1 MASERRADDARRMEL
16 ETQLDA
22 FRQQQSEVDR
32 GDAQETEAGFGTW
45 AGGRK
50 RRKKDDAGKM
60 GKTGLGVKVRRM
72 GAAAKGEVEK
82 VAGDAEVP
90 VREEEEAE
98 VQDKKEAPKPPVVPA
113 AGLLGLVA
121 YGSDDDD

>member
-1 MASERRADDARRMEL
+1 MEL

-32 GDAQETEAGFGTW
+32 GDEQETEAGLTW
-45 AGGRK
+45 AAGRK
-50 RRKKDDAGKM
+50 RRKRDDTGKA
-60 GKTGLGVKVRRM
+60 GKTGLGVKVRRTSAM
-72 GAAAKGEVEK
+72 AKGEAEK
-82 VAGDAEVP
+82 VVEAPRRKKEVE
-90 VREEEEAE
+90 VKVEVN
-98 VQDKKEAPKPPVVPA
+98 VQDKRDKDKRDREEVPKAPVVPA

>member
-1 MASERRADDARRMEL
+1 MEL

-60 GKTGLGVKVRRM
+60 GKTGLGVKVRRT
-72 GAAAKGEVEK
+72 GASAKGEVEK
-82 VAGDAEVP
+82 VAGDVEVP
-90 VREEEEAE
+90 VREEEVE